1 MSKPKVILDPH
12 GRRMEWIFKPEDY
25 ARLESMAEVIWA
37 RNEPMPIEEFR
48 RHSRDVSVVATTRW
62 RFGSIADMTQLQA
75 IFEVGGSPI
84 PRDLLDY
91 QACFARGIRVMS
103 CSPLFGP
110 AVAEM
115 ALGMALCSARGIL
128 KADAKMRSGQWK
140 SSREG
145 NADNFTLYKK
155 RVGFVGFGGLAQSL
169 KPLLDPFQPEYLV
182 HDPWLPPAYL
192 ARFRVKPVD
201 LDTLLAESRLIF
213 VLAVPSSENK
223 GLIDRRRLGLIRP
236 DAVFLLMSRAHL
248 VDFDALVEMVNAG
261 RFQAAIDVYPTE
273 PLPADH
279 PVRGSANTILSA
291 HIAGNIP
298 EDFLNMGTMLVNDI
312 EAILAG
318 IPPREFKSADP
329 ELVRRQ

>member
-12 GRRMEWIFKPEDY
+12 GRRMEWIFKPEDR

-37 RNEPMPIEEFR
+37 RNEPMPVEEF
-48 RHSRDVSVVATTRW
+48 HKVSRDVSVVVTTRW
-62 RFGSIADMTQLQA
+62 RFGSIADMTHLRA

-115 ALGMALCSARGIL
+115 ALCMALCSARGIFR
-128 KADAKMRSGQWK
+128 ADAIMRSGQWK
-140 SSREG
+140 SSRDG
-145 NADNFTLYKK
+145 NADNFTLYRKK
-155 RVGFVGFGGLAQSL
+155 VGFVGFGGLAQSL

-192 ARFRVKPVD
+192 ARFKVRPVD

-213 VLAVPSSENK
+213 VLAVPSTENK

-248 VDFDALVEMVNAG
+248 VDFDALVEMADAG
-261 RFQAAIDVYPTE
+261 RFKAAIDVYPTE
-273 PLPADH
+273 PPPADH
-279 PVRGSANTILSA
+279 PVRRSANTILSA
-291 HIAGNIP
+291 HLAGNIP

-312 EAILAG
+312 EAIFAG
-318 IPPREFKSADP
+318 IPPREFKAADP